1 MRPCRRLFGTDAPN
15 EKKRLENDMADLT
28 PNQQKIVG
36 RYYDNFESIKIQKL
50 SELATEIY
58 LAEGKKQE
66 RLWKQ
71 VGEIL
76 VALKVPQAQAD
87 HVVAQKNP
95 AVIPAIAQE
104 LGRKLGK

>member
-1 MRPCRRLFGTDAPN
+1 
-15 EKKRLENDMADLT
+15 MADLT

-36 RYYDNFESIKIQKL
+36 RYYDNFEAIKIQKL

-58 LAEGKKQE
+58 LAEGKKHD

-95 AVIPAIAQE
+95 AVLPGIAQE

>member
-1 MRPCRRLFGTDAPN
+1 MHPQRAQRVV
-15 EKKRLENDMADLT
+15 MADHT
-28 PNQQKIVG
+28 PYQKKIIG
-36 RYYDNFESIKIQKL
+36 RYYDNFEGIKLQRL

-58 LAEGKKQE
+58 LAEGKKAE
-66 RLWKQ
+66 KLWKQ

-76 VALKVPQAQAD
+76 VALKVPQTQAD

-95 AVIPAIAQE
+95 AIIPGIVEE

>member
-1 MRPCRRLFGTDAPN
+1 
-15 EKKRLENDMADLT
+15 MADLT

-36 RYYDNFESIKIQKL
+36 RYYDNFEAIKIQKL

-58 LAEGKKQE
+58 LAEGKKQD

-95 AVIPAIAQE
+95 AILPGIAQE